1 LKVKNDSFVKTIAF
15 NIKQQMNLPRFIAQ
29 RIQKTKSASFTSTV
43 TKIGVAS
50 IAIGLAVMIVSF
62 SILIGFKRTI
72 KDKLFSLS
80 SHIQVSKITL
90 NQSFE
95 ETPMPINTKFYQNYR
110 KNPQIRHVQ
119 AVANKAGMLK
129 SSEELAG
136 IVIKGVGRDYDWQN
150 FSENLVEGRRINFQD
165 SVGRQSVY
173 ASEIIISRK
182 IATQLKIK
190 LSDEVFVYFI
200 QNPPRIRKVKVV
212 GVYDTGLEE
221 FDKNFIIGDLAL
233 VQKMNDWDNQTAGH
247 YEIFLNNFDELNPA
261 AKRVFDD
268 IDQDMQVMKVTE
280 MFPAIFDWLNLMD
293 RNIIVILALILVVAS
308 FNMISVLLV
317 MMMERTPM
325 IGLLKALGSDDTKIR
340 KIFIF
345 NGLTI
350 ILKGIFIGNFIGIG
364 LCAIQYFYR
373 IIPLEAESYYMNYV
387 PIDFNWGIIL
397 VINLITILLVLAV
410 ITIPTF
416 VVSRMKVVE
425 ALKFRE

>member
-1 LKVKNDSFVKTIAF
+1 
-15 NIKQQMNLPRFIAQ
+15 MNLPRFIAN
-29 RIQKTKSASFTSTV
+29 RIQNTKSASFTATV
-43 TKIGVAS
+43 TKIGIAS

-129 SSEELAG
+129 TTEELAG

-150 FSENLVEGRRINFQD
+150 FSQNLVEGRKINFKD
-165 SVGRQSVY
+165 TTYS
-173 ASEIIISRK
+173 SEIIISKK
-182 IATQLKIK
+182 IAAQLKIK
-190 LSDEVFVYFI
+190 LSDEVYIYFI
-200 QNPPRIRKVKVV
+200 QNPPRIRKTKVV
-212 GVYDTGLEE
+212 GIYDTGLEE
-221 FDKNFIIGDLAL
+221 FDKNFILGDLAL
-233 VQKMNDWDNQTAGH
+233 VQKMNDWNIKTTGH
-247 YEIFLNNFDELNPA
+247 YEVFLNDFDEINPL
-261 AKRVFDD
+261 AKQIFND
-268 IDQDMQVMKVTE
+268 IDQDMQVIKVTE

-308 FNMISVLLV
+308 FNMISVILV

-325 IGLLKALGSDDTKIR
+325 IGLLKALGSDNSKIR
-340 KIFIF
+340 KVFIF

-350 ILKGIFIGNFIGIG
+350 ILKGILLGNVIGIG
-364 LCAIQYFYR
+364 LCAIQKTFR
-373 IIPLEAESYYMNYV
+373 IIPLNAESYYMNYV
-387 PIDFNWGIIL
+387 PIDFNWSIIL
-397 VINLITILLVLAV
+397 LINIVTILLVLAV
-410 ITIPTF
+410 ITIPTL
-416 VVSRMKVVE
+416 VISRMNLVD
-425 ALKFRE
+425 ALKFKK

>member
-1 LKVKNDSFVKTIAF
+1 MKLKNDSFVKTKVY

-110 KNPQIRHVQ
+110 KNLQIRHVQ

-136 IVIKGVGRDYDWQN
+136 IVIKGVGKDYDWQN
-150 FSENLVEGRRINFQD
+150 FSENLVEGRKINFQD
-165 SVGRQSVY
+165 STYS
-173 ASEIIISRK
+173 SEIIISKK
-182 IATQLKIK
+182 IATQLQIK
-190 LSDEVFVYFI
+190 LSDEVFIYFI
-200 QNPPRIRKVKVV
+200 QNPPRIRKVNVV
-212 GVYDTGLEE
+212 GIYDTGLEE

-261 AKRVFDD
+261 AKRVFDE

-325 IGLLKALGSDDTKIR
+325 IGLLKALGSDDIKIR

-350 ILKGIFIGNFIGIG
+350 ILKGILVGNFAGLG
-364 LCAIQYFYR
+364 LCGIQYFYR
-373 IIPLEAESYYMNYV
+373 IIPLEAENYYMNYV
-387 PIDFNWGIIL
+387 PIDFDWGIIL
-397 VINLITILLVLAV
+397 IINLITILLVLAV

>member
-1 LKVKNDSFVKTIAF
+1 
-15 NIKQQMNLPRFIAQ
+15 
-29 RIQKTKSASFTSTV
+29 
-43 TKIGVAS
+43 
-50 IAIGLAVMIVSF
+50 VMIVSF

-95 ETPMPINTKFYQNYR
+95 ETPMAINTKIYQNYR
-110 KNPQIRHVQ
+110 KNSQIKHIQ

-150 FSENLVEGRRINFQD
+150 FSENLVEGRKINFQD
-165 SVGRQSVY
+165 SFGRQSAY
-173 ASEIIISRK
+173 SSEIIISRK

-190 LSDEVFVYFI
+190 LSDEVFIYFI

-212 GVYDTGLEE
+212 GIYDTGLEE

-247 YEIFLNNFDELNPA
+247 YEVSLNDFDELNPA
-261 AKRVFDD
+261 AKRISDD

-325 IGLLKALGSDDTKIR
+325 IGLLKALGSDDSKIR

-350 ILKGIFIGNFIGIG
+350 ILKGIAIGNLIG
-364 LCAIQYFYR
+364 LGLCGIQYFYR

-397 VINLITILLVLAV
+397 LINLITILLVLAV

>member
-1 LKVKNDSFVKTIAF
+1 
-15 NIKQQMNLPRFIAQ
+15 MNLPRFIAQ
-29 RIQKTKSASFTSTV
+29 RIQKTKSTSFTSTV

-136 IVIKGVGRDYDWQN
+136 IVIKGVGKDYDWQN
-150 FSENLVEGRRINFQD
+150 FSENLVEGRKINFQD
-165 SVGRQSVY
+165 STYS
-173 ASEIIISRK
+173 SEIIISRK

-190 LSDEVFVYFI
+190 LSDEVFIYFI

-212 GVYDTGLEE
+212 GIYDTGLEE
-221 FDKNFIIGDLAL
+221 FDKSFILGDLNL
-233 VQKMNDWDNQTAGH
+233 VQKMNDWDNQTTGH
-247 YEIFLNNFDELNPA
+247 YEIFLNNFDQLNPA
-261 AKRVFDD
+261 AKRIFDD
-268 IDQDMQVMKVTE
+268 IDQDMQVTKVTE

-325 IGLLKALGSDDTKIR
+325 IGLLKALGSDNSKIR

-350 ILKGIFIGNFIGIG
+350 IIKGIIIGNFIGLG
-364 LCAIQYFYR
+364 LCGIQFFHR
-373 IIPLEAESYYMNYV
+373 VIPLEAESYYMNYV
-387 PIDFNWGIIL
+387 PIDFDWGIIL
-397 VINLITILLVLAV
+397 LINLITILLVLAV

-416 VVSRMKVVE
+416 VVSRMKVIE

>member
-1 LKVKNDSFVKTIAF
+1 
-15 NIKQQMNLPRFIAQ
+15 MNLPRFIAQ

-50 IAIGLAVMIVSF
+50 IAIGLSVMIVSF

-95 ETPMPINTKFYQNYR
+95 ETPISINTKFYQNYK
-110 KNPQIRHVQ
+110 KNLQIRHVQ

-150 FSENLVEGRRINFQD
+150 FSENLVEGRKINFQD
-165 SVGRQSVY
+165 SIGPQPTY

-190 LSDEVFVYFI
+190 LSDEVLIYFI

-233 VQKMNDWDNQTAGH
+233 VQKMNDWDNKTAGH
-247 YEIFLNNFDELNPA
+247 YEIFLNDFDELNPA
-261 AKRVFDD
+261 TKQIFDK
-268 IDQDMQVMKVTE
+268 IDQDMQVTKVTE

-293 RNIIVILALILVVAS
+293 RNILVILSLILVVAS

-325 IGLLKALGSDDTKIR
+325 IGLLKSLGSDDKKIR

-350 ILKGIFIGNFIGIG
+350 IVKGVLIGNFIGLV
-364 LCAIQYFYR
+364 LCAIQYFGR
-373 IIPLEAESYYMNYV
+373 LIPLEAESYYMNYV

-397 VINLITILLVLAV
+397 LINLITVLMVLVV

-416 VVSRMKVVE
+416 IISRMKIVE

>member
-1 LKVKNDSFVKTIAF
+1 
-15 NIKQQMNLPRFIAQ
+15 MNLPRFIAQ
-29 RIQKTKSASFTSTV
+29 RIQNTKSTSFTSTV

-50 IAIGLAVMIVSF
+50 IAIGLAIMILSF

-72 KDKLFSLS
+72 KEKLFSLS

-110 KNPQIRHVQ
+110 KNSQIRHVQ

-129 SSEELAG
+129 STEELAG

-150 FSENLVEGRRINFQD
+150 FSENLVEGRKINFQD
-165 SVGRQSVY
+165 SSY
-173 ASEIIISRK
+173 SSEIIISRK

-190 LSDEVFVYFI
+190 LSDEVLIYFI

-212 GVYDTGLEE
+212 GIYDTGLEE
-221 FDKNFIIGDLAL
+221 FDKNFILGDLSL
-233 VQKMNDWDNQTAGH
+233 IQKMNDWDNQTAGH
-247 YEIFLNNFDELNPA
+247 YEIFLNDFDELNPT
-261 AKRVFDD
+261 AKQVFDE
-268 IDQDMQVMKVTE
+268 IDQDMQVLKVTE

-325 IGLLKALGSDDTKIR
+325 IGLLKALGSDDAKIR

-350 ILKGIFIGNFIGIG
+350 ILKGIFIGNMIG
-364 LCAIQYFYR
+364 LGLCGIQFFYR
-373 IIPLEAESYYMNYV
+373 VIPLEAESYYMNYV

-397 VINLITILLVLAV
+397 LINFITILLVLAV